1 MSNFTKAMASILE
14 IVLKEKEYLEKNPKA
29 LAKVMYEYDDIHYSS
44 RFHKNENK
52 HDWDNPKYA
61 VIELEEKTDAKYAAL
76 VYDAWCASLE
86 DNSEEA
92 SHELESKPNKTMD
105 EIVTM
110 SMSPEYKYSSIYP
123 DRRSVLNH
131 YLCVIGTGIKWN
143 KDGFLSDAGP
153 DGNDM
158 VQFKGYQSEVLPES
172 IVNQFYWLEDKD
184 IVKYRE
190 VRKQKT
196 LERIAKE
203 KAEDEKMKLLM
214 ETLKKKVEG
223 NEKLANLFPS
233 LTVPADHPFY
243 PISEKY
249 SNITTIPDNAH
260 ESYVEA
266 SKEICEKILANPKED
281 ERNKSMARD
290 LLVKLLNRK

>member
-14 IVLKEKEYLEKNPKA
+14 LVLKEKSYLEKNPKA

-44 RFHKNENK
+44 RLHKNENK
-52 HDWDNPKYA
+52 HDWENPKYA
-61 VIELEEKTDAKYAAL
+61 VIDLEEKTDKEYAAL

-86 DNSEEA
+86 DYSDDN

-110 SMSPEYKYSSIYP
+110 SMSPDYKYGSIYP

-153 DGNDM
+153 DGTDM
-158 VQFKGYQSEVLPES
+158 VQFKGYQHEKLPES
-172 IVNQFYWLEDKD
+172 ILSQCYWLADSD

-190 VRKQKT
+190 LRNQKK

-203 KAEDEKMKLLM
+203 KAEDEKMKTLM
-214 ETLKKKVEG
+214 ETLKKKVPG
-223 NEKLANLFPS
+223 NKKLSDLFPS
-233 LTVPADHPFY
+233 FSIPEDHPFY
-243 PISEKY
+243 PISDNY
-249 SNITTIPDNAH
+249 SNICTMPANAH

-266 SKEICEKILANPKED
+266 SKEICEKILSNPKED
-281 ERNKSMARD
+281 EKNKAMARD
-290 LLVKLLNRK
+290 LLVKLLGRK